1 MAQRLLVTGY
11 GGFVA
16 GSVVSQGRRQW
27 QIVGLSHRGVADGPT
42 DVEAICLDLCDKH
55 ELAKV
60 FRRVAPVAVIH
71 TAALA
76 DIDACQVHPEVADAV
91 NVDATRQLAEL
102 CQQGGAK
109 MVFCSTDTLFD
120 GSKGNY
126 CEDDLPRAL
135 NYYAET
141 KIRAERA
148 VRAAA
153 DSNVVARLS
162 LVMGLPILG
171 AGNSFLAKMICQ
183 WNAGHVMR
191 FAENEIRTPID
202 VITLGR
208 ALLELAAGAV
218 SGTIHLAGNTRLNR
232 YEMALQIA
240 DRIGYSRDLAEPTDS
255 SGLVGRAP
263 RPADVSLDNRKARR
277 ILQTP
282 MRTLAEGLNLVLEQ
296 REKKSDGKSRNQA

>member
-1 MAQRLLVTGY
+1 MHRRLLVTGY

-16 GSVVSQGRRQW
+16 GSVVRQGCRQW
-27 QIVGLSHRGVADGPT
+27 RIVGLSHRGVPNGPA
-42 DVEAICLDLCDKH
+42 DVESIRLDLCDKDRL
-55 ELAKV
+55 EQV
-60 FRRVAPVAVIH
+60 FHRVAPAAVIH
-71 TAALA
+71 TAAMA
-76 DIDACQVHPEVADAV
+76 GIDACQAHREAADAV
-91 NVDATRQLAEL
+91 NVDATQQLAQL

-109 MVFCSTDTLFD
+109 LVFCSTDTLFD

-126 CEDDLPRAL
+126 CEADLPRAL

-141 KIRAERA
+141 KILAERA

-162 LVMGLPILG
+162 LVIGLPILG
-171 AGNSFLAKMICQ
+171 AGNSFLAQMIRQ
-183 WNAGHVMR
+183 WDAGQVMR

-202 VITLGR
+202 VVTLGH
-208 ALLELAAGAV
+208 ALLELAAGDAT
-218 SGTIHLAGNTRLNR
+218 GTIHLAGNTRLNR

-240 DRIGYSRDLAEPTDS
+240 DRMGYSRDLAEPTDS
-255 SGLVGRAP
+255 SRLVGRAP

-282 MRTLAEGLNLVLEQ
+282 MRTLAEGLDLVLQ
-296 REKKSDGKSRNQA
+296 HREE